1 MSPRRIAF
9 PCNRVTAMLNRRTPR
24 HASRWLAL
32 LASLAPGLAG
42 CQQLQPQK
50 PNPYANVRLGGQA
63 VPIPSTPTIDPTK
76 VDLHD
81 DIVQVVQFWPQS
93 LWIKDNATG
102 RVIGFRATVYFQSS
116 ETERG
121 AFVPGPIYALLSQVK
136 SDSRGRVQ
144 RIPLHQWE
152 LDESQAM
159 PFRVRKEAVM
169 GYAYSFILKWPD
181 EIDVTGRQVELV
193 FGYQRQDGAIVRGQP
208 IVRRVDLPPMGTPRP
223 GPALAAPTRAAP
235 RPTRPLAT
243 PEPDET
249 PPAATRRLEMGR
261 P

>member
-1 MSPRRIAF
+1 M
-9 PCNRVTAMLNRRTPR
+9 TAMLNRKNIRR
-24 HASRWLAL
+24 AARCLAL
-32 LASLAPGLAG
+32 LAGAAPGLIG
-42 CQQLQPQK
+42 CQQFQPQK

-63 VPIPSTPTIDPTK
+63 VPMASTPAIDPTK
-76 VDLHD
+76 IELRD

-93 LWIKDNATG
+93 PWIKDGATG

-159 PFRVRKEAVM
+159 SFRVRKEAVM
-169 GYAYSFILKWPD
+169 GYAYSFILKWPE
-181 EIDVTGRQVELV
+181 EIDVSGRQVELV

-208 IVRRVDLPPMGTPRP
+208 IVRRVDLPPVGTPRP
-223 GPALAAPTRAAP
+223 GPALASPTRSAP
-235 RPTRPLAT
+235 RVARPLAS
-243 PEPDET
+243 PEPDDA